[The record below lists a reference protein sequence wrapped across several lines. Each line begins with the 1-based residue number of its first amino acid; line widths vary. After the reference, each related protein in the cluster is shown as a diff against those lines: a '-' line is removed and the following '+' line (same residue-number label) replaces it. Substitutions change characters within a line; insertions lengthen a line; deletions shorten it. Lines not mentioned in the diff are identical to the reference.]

1 VPGAAGSNHGRMRA
15 RRCVVQ
21 ALYQWIVART
31 PPAEIVREFV
41 ADRELIKVDI
51 EYFTE
56 LTRSIPLKF
65 DELLEEIN
73 PAIDRKWTQVDPVEQ
88 AILLIGTYELR
99 FCPHVPWRVVV
110 NEAVE
115 LCKMFGAED
124 AHKYINGVLDKL
136 ARTSRVAE
144 ISGMS
149 SADN

>member
-1 VPGAAGSNHGRMRA
+1 
-15 RRCVVQ
+15 VQ

-31 PPAEIVREFV
+31 PPADIIREFV

-51 EYFTE
+51 EYFAE
-56 LTRSIPLKF
+56 LTRSIPPKF
-65 DELLEEIN
+65 DELLGEIS
-73 PAIDRKWTQVDPVEQ
+73 PVIDRQWAQVDPVEQ
-88 AILLIGTYELR
+88 AILLIGAYELR

-136 ARTSRVAE
+136 ARTARVAE
-144 ISGMS
+144 ISAMS
-149 SADN
+149 SA

>member
-1 VPGAAGSNHGRMRA
+1 M
-15 RRCVVQ
+15 Q

-31 PPAEIVREFV
+31 PPADIIREFV

-65 DELLEEIN
+65 DELLGEIN
-73 PAIDRKWTQVDPVEQ
+73 PVIDRQWAQVDPVEQ

-136 ARTSRVAE
+136 ARTARVAE
-144 ISGMS
+144 ISATS
-149 SADN
+149 SA

>member
-1 VPGAAGSNHGRMRA
+1 MRA

-31 PPAEIVREFV
+31 PPADIIREFV

-51 EYFTE
+51 EYFAE
-56 LTRSIPLKF
+56 LTRSIPPKF
-65 DELLEEIN
+65 DELLGEIS
-73 PAIDRKWTQVDPVEQ
+73 PVIDRQWAQVDPVEQ
-88 AILLIGTYELR
+88 AILLIGAYELR

-136 ARTSRVAE
+136 ARTARVAE
-144 ISGMS
+144 ISAMS
-149 SADN
+149 SA

>member
-1 VPGAAGSNHGRMRA
+1 MRA

-31 PPAEIVREFV
+31 PPADIIREFV

-65 DELLEEIN
+65 DELLGEIN
-73 PAIDRKWTQVDPVEQ
+73 PVIDRQWAQVDPVEQ

-136 ARTSRVAE
+136 ARTARVAE
-144 ISGMS
+144 ISATS
-149 SADN
+149 SA